1 MALVLDG
8 GKWVLQAP
16 SSGGS
21 EYDKTLTIID
31 LTDGSW
37 TLYDPDSLIDT
48 TYGTNGV
55 TFASDFNTIQFNNLA
70 VGSSNYNWVGSV
82 QRAPRW
88 YKTLTIDGNDVAGE
102 DTLTGVFRIEDDDTV
117 SDFNRR
123 LICGWSEDPTAVAA
137 SGTIITAASYNR
149 SEGSAPLHGI
159 FWYQNDS
166 STQDANGAY
175 VVANIMRKRYA
186 DLGGGYYII
195 YNSSDSVVRA
205 TTGGAGSL
213 GFNNAGV
220 TMKLIVGVGPRL
232 NTSIIP
238 GGSLFK
244 VKLSYLASTI
254 VTT

>member
-37 TLYDPDSLIDT
+37 TLYDPDGLIDT

-82 QRAPRW
+82 HRAPRW
-88 YKTLTIDGNDVAGE
+88 YKTLTIDGNNVVGE

-123 LICGWSEDPTAVAA
+123 IICGWSEDPTAVAA
-137 SGTIITAASYNR
+137 SGTLITAASYNR
-149 SEGSAPLHGI
+149 SEGSDPLHGL
-159 FWYQNDS
+159 FYYQTDS

-175 VVANIMRKRYA
+175 VVANLMRKKYA

-205 TTGGAGSL
+205 GGTGGAL

-238 GGSLFK
+238 AGSLFK

>member
-82 QRAPRW
+82 HRAPRW
-88 YKTLTIDGNDVAGE
+88 YKTLTINGNDVAGE

-123 LICGWSEDPTAVAA
+123 LILGWSEDPTAVAA

-149 SEGSAPLHGI
+149 SEGSAPLHGA
-159 FWYQNDS
+159 FSYQSDS
-166 STQDANGAY
+166 SISDANGAY
-175 VVANIMRKRYA
+175 VVANLMRKKYA

-195 YNSSDSVVRA
+195 YNSSDSVLRVGTA
-205 TTGGAGSL
+205 GGTL

-238 GGSLFK
+238 AGSLFK
-244 VKLSYLASTI
+244 AKLSYLVSTI

>member
-37 TLYDPDSLIDT
+37 TLYDPDGLIDT